1 MDLQGRGEKQMAE
14 QLAKAVV
21 SGSKTVSVTLDGENQ
36 VVVDHDRFHGTHD
49 ITTDESGDHDVAQW
63 GEYEFTGNDDQFDI
77 QFEAPNQYV
86 VEKAH
91 ALLDRRT
98 RSDADSSES
107 DSSESNKSSR
117 PSLVDRLLHR

>member
-1 MDLQGRGEKQMAE
+1 MAE

-21 SGSKTVSVTLDGENQ
+21 SGSKTVSVTLDGDERA
-36 VVVDHDRFHGTHD
+36 VVEHDRFSGTHD
-49 ITTDESGDHDVAQW
+49 ITTDESGQYDVAQW

-77 QFEAPNQYV
+77 RFEAPNQYV

-91 ALLDRRT
+91 ALLKRRAT
-98 RSDADSSES
+98 SNAKSDDSAR
-107 DSSESNKSSR
+107 SSR

>member
-1 MDLQGRGEKQMAE
+1 MAD

-21 SGSKTVSVTLDGENQ
+21 AGSKTVSVTLDGEEQ
-36 VVVDHDRFHGTHD
+36 VIVEHERFSGTHD
-49 ITTDESGDHDVAQW
+49 ITTDESGEHDVAQW
-63 GEYEFTGNDDQFDI
+63 GEYKFTGNDDQFDI
-77 QFEAPNQYV
+77 RFEAPNQHV

-98 RSDADSSES
+98 KPDADPSES
-107 DSSESNKSSR
+107 AGSSR

>member
-1 MDLQGRGEKQMAE
+1 MAE

-21 SGSKTVSVTLDGENQ
+21 SGSKTVTVTLDGDER
-36 VVVDHDRFHGTHD
+36 VVVEHERFRGTHE
-49 ITTDESGDHDVAQW
+49 IRTDESGDYDVAQW

-77 QFEAPNQYV
+77 RFEAPNEHV

-91 ALLDRRT
+91 ALLDRRAQ
-98 RSDADSSES
+98 SNADASES
-107 DSSESNKSSR
+107 GGSSR

>member
-1 MDLQGRGEKQMAE
+1 MAE

-21 SGSKTVSVTLDGENQ
+21 SGSKTVSVTLDGEDR
-36 VVVDHDRFHGTHD
+36 VVVEHERFRGFHG
-49 ITTDESGDHDVAQW
+49 ITTDESGDYDVAQW
-63 GEYEFTGNDDQFDI
+63 GEYTFTGNDDRFDI
-77 QFEAPNQYV
+77 RFEAPNQYV

-98 RSDADSSES
+98 
-107 DSSESNKSSR
+107 ESNVDPDESAGSSR